1 MSLDKG
7 SSGLSF
13 QSVNVGAAYVI
24 KILIL
29 AAVVNQDSW
38 VDLVLVT
45 KIKEALGTA
54 SVGNSYF
61 NRKKFDQV
69 LEQLK
74 R

>member
-13 QSVNVGAAYVI
+13 QSVNVGAVYVI

-38 VDLVLVT
+38 VDF
-45 KIKEALGTA
+45 GF
-54 SVGNSYF
+54 GY
-61 NRKKFDQV
+61 
-69 LEQLK
+69 
-74 R
+74 